1 MINIG
6 IMQGRL
12 LPRFN
17 NRYQAHPIQIW
28 PSEFYIAREL
38 GFSSIEFI
46 LDYDQV
52 LKNPLMHDE
61 GLHLIQDVINK
72 TNVTVNSICADY
84 FMHAPFHSDYQ
95 SDSEKLLIELI
106 DNAEKINIKD
116 IVIPCV
122 DESSLKNDLDMDK
135 LHQSLSKILPIA
147 EEKNIYINL
156 ETDLQPLKLYDFISN
171 FNSNNIKINYDS
183 GNSSSLGYDI
193 NEEFELY
200 GNYISDVHIK
210 DRKLNGESV
219 TLGSGDADI
228 KQLLN
233 LIYTYNLEK
242 NIIMQAFREY
252 DYIADINS
260 VIKQKKYLVDLI
272 NEVNNDK
279 EI

>member
-95 SDSEKLLIELI
+95 SIF
-106 DNAEKINIKD
+106 
-116 IVIPCV
+116 
-122 DESSLKNDLDMDK
+122 LKMHHK
-135 LHQSLSKILPIA
+135 QSQLYQ
-147 EEKNIYINL
+147 KNNHNFQI
-156 ETDLQPLKLYDFISN
+156 LKL
-171 FNSNNIKINYDS
+171 
-183 GNSSSLGYDI
+183 
-193 NEEFELY
+193 
-200 GNYISDVHIK
+200 V
-210 DRKLNGESV
+210 
-219 TLGSGDADI
+219 
-228 KQLLN
+228 
-233 LIYTYNLEK
+233 
-242 NIIMQAFREY
+242 FRY
-252 DYIADINS
+252 QN
-260 VIKQKKYLVDLI
+260 
-272 NEVNNDK
+272 
-279 EI
+279 

>member
-1 MINIG
+1 
-6 IMQGRL
+6 MQGRL

-61 GLHLIQDVINK
+61 GLQLIQDVINK

-122 DESSLKNDLDMDK
+122 DESSLKNDFDMDK

-183 GNSSSLGYDI
+183 GNSSSLGYDV
-193 NEEFELY
+193 NEEFKLY
-200 GNYISDVHIK
+200 GSYISDVHIK

-252 DYIADINS
+252 DYITDINS
-260 VIKQKKYLVDLI
+260 VKKQKKYLEDLI